1 MVTHQLRDAF
11 FVATHEARRAADAI
25 ELHPADEG
33 KADEAEFIMLKDG
46 LVAFEGNATELR
58 TSTGPAHQDLPGIED
73 CTYAAHR
80 SLAWAELKI
89 GLASVFAIVM
99 ATWLIFLL
107 SGESGFWWQRYVIK
121 TIFPNVAGLKPGA
134 PVRVAGVEVGSVA
147 DVTFVGDRVEVL
159 MEVGKDHASRITT
172 TSVASLGSVSLLGEA
187 AVDITAASNGTPVPE
202 HGYVKSGPSAGSL
215 TDVATQASSGIGQL
229 TGLITDL
236 RAGKGTAGKLMTDD
250 VLYQDMTAL
259 VGAMEQVA
267 SNINRGRGSL
277 GRLAT
282 DPTLVR
288 SLEASM
294 ANLEMVTAKIRSG
307 EVPGTVAERRRDGQ
321 VADEHHHEYGTITAR
336 LNRGEGTAGKLM
348 TDQERT
354 TG

>member
-1 MVTHQLRDAF
+1 M
-11 FVATHEARRAADAI
+11 
-25 ELHPADEG
+25 P
-33 KADEAEFIMLKDG
+33 
-46 LVAFEGNATELR
+46 R
-58 TSTGPAHQDLPGIED
+58 T
-73 CTYAAHR
+73 R

-89 GLASVFAIVM
+89 GLVSVFAIVM

-107 SGESGFWWQRYVIK
+107 SGESGFWWQRYTIK
-121 TIFPNVAGLKPGA
+121 TVFPNVAGLKPGA

-147 DVTFVGDRVEVL
+147 DVVFVGDRVEVL

-172 TSVASLGSVSLLGEA
+172 TSVASLGSVSLLGES
-187 AVDITAASNGTPVPE
+187 AVDITASSNGTPVPE
-202 HGYVKSGPSAGSL
+202 YGYVKSGPSAGSL
-215 TDVATQASSGIGQL
+215 TDVATQASSGIEQL

-267 SNINRGRGSL
+267 SNINQGRGSL

-288 SLEASM
+288 SLEGSL
-294 ANLEMVTAKIRSG
+294 ANLETVTARIRSG
-307 EVPGTVAERRRDGQ
+307 EGSLGRLLNDDAMAKSLTGTTANLES
-321 VADEHHHEYGTITAR
+321 ITAR

-348 TDQERT
+348 TDQELYNRMNSMADRLDKVMASLQQGQGT
-354 TG
+354 MGLLLQDKQLYEKLNKTVDEVGSLVAAIKADPRRYLNVRVSIF